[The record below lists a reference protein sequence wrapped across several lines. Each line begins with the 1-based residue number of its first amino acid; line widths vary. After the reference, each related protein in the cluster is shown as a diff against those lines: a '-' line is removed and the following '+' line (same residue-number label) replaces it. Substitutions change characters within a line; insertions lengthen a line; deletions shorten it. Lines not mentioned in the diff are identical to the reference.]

1 MYDIGLPSHRSLF
14 QVRLL
19 VHSLHPSIRSP
30 SPRRRP
36 PQLQAERL
44 LALQRLAGAPA
55 GGGGGIPW
63 YIMTSAATRQ
73 ATERFFGAHSNWGI
87 QAGDIQFF
95 DQGCLPCLD
104 PGTGAMLMAAPHQ
117 VATAPDGNGGL
128 YPALRASGAL
138 ADMARRGVECVY
150 VYCVD
155 NALVSVG
162 DPDLVGFCRLH
173 GASAGAKVVSKA
185 HPREPVGVFCRD
197 GATHAVKVVEY
208 SELPPD
214 VADAGTFNAAN
225 IALHYFSL
233 PFLASCCGDVPA
245 ATTGG
250 GGPHASAVLKH
261 HAALK
266 KVACLPLDPAAPDAM
281 VPVVPEKPNALKLEA
296 FIFDVYPLA
305 PPAEV
310 ALLEGV
316 RTDDFAPV
324 KNAPGS
330 ASDSPDTARELVCA
344 QARRWAQGAGVQ
356 VAGTGL
362 FEVSPLVSYAGE
374 GLERACGQTW
384 QTPCCVEP
392 HML

>member
-1 MYDIGLPSHRSLF
+1 MHYHNRAPANPL
-14 QVRLL
+14 
-19 VHSLHPSIRSP
+19 SP
-30 SPRRRP
+30 LRRFP
-36 PQLQAERL
+36 TQLQAERI
-44 LALQRLAGAPA
+44 LALQRLAGSPA
-55 GGGGGIPW
+55 DAGGIPW
-63 YIMTSAATRQ
+63 YIMTSAATRE
-73 ATERFFGAHSNWGI
+73 ATQQFFGAHSNWGI
-87 QAGDIQFF
+87 QGRDIQFF

-104 PGTGAMLMAAPHQ
+104 PATGAMLMAAPHQ

-138 ADMARRGVECVY
+138 ADMRRRGIESVY

-155 NALVSVG
+155 NALVAVG
-162 DPDLVGFCRLH
+162 DPDLVGFCRLR

-185 HPREPVGVFCRD
+185 QPREPVGVFCRD
-197 GATHAVKVVEY
+197 GATHALRVVEY

-233 PFLASCCGDVPA
+233 PFLAACCGDVPA
-245 ATTGG
+245 AADGH
-250 GGPHASAVLKH
+250 PAVLKH

-266 KVACLPLDPAAPDAM
+266 KVTCLPLDPSSPSAM
-281 VPVVPEKPNALKLEA
+281 VPAVPERPNALKLEA

-305 PPAEV
+305 PPAGV
-310 ALLEGV
+310 ALLQGV
-316 RTDDFAPV
+316 RADDFAPV

-344 QARRWAQGAGVQ
+344 QARRWAQAAGVQ
-356 VAGTGL
+356 VAGAGL

-384 QTPCCVEP
+384 QTPCCVEQ

>member
-1 MYDIGLPSHRSLF
+1 
-14 QVRLL
+14 
-19 VHSLHPSIRSP
+19 
-30 SPRRRP
+30 
-36 PQLQAERL
+36 
-44 LALQRLAGAPA
+44 
-55 GGGGGIPW
+55 
-63 YIMTSAATRQ
+63 MTSAATRE
-73 ATERFFGAHSNWGI
+73 ATQQFFGAHSNWGI
-87 QAGDIQFF
+87 QGRDIQFF

-104 PGTGAMLMAAPHQ
+104 PATGAMLMAAPHQ

-138 ADMARRGVECVY
+138 ADMRRRGIESVY

-155 NALVSVG
+155 NALVAVG
-162 DPDLVGFCRLH
+162 DPDLVGFCRLR

-185 HPREPVGVFCRD
+185 QPREPVGVFCRD
-197 GATHAVKVVEY
+197 GATHALRVVEY

-233 PFLASCCGDVPA
+233 PFLAACCGDVPA
-245 ATTGG
+245 AADGH
-250 GGPHASAVLKH
+250 PAVLKH

-266 KVACLPLDPAAPDAM
+266 KVTCLPLDPSSPSAM
-281 VPVVPEKPNALKLEA
+281 VPAVPERPNALKLEA

-305 PPAEV
+305 PPAGV
-310 ALLEGV
+310 ALLQGV
-316 RTDDFAPV
+316 RADDFAPV

-344 QARRWAQGAGVQ
+344 QARRWAQAAGVQ
-356 VAGTGL
+356 VAGAGL

-384 QTPCCVEP
+384 QTPCCVEQ